1 LDFRILD
8 ASAFYAGV
16 PFRSS
21 SDCYTTSLVYDEIKH
36 IKKNHD
42 ALGTLLETNRLKIR
56 EPDKISMEVA
66 VKMAK
71 VTGDFQQLS
80 KQDISIIAL
89 CIEMKG
95 EIISDDFAISNV
107 AKNLGLKVSPIMTK
121 GIEDVGRWVH
131 YCPGCRINHTSGKE
145 CPMCGTPLKRK
156 LHKGKSLSAP
166 LNERTIT

>member
-1 LDFRILD
+1 MDFRILD

-56 EPDKISMEVA
+56 EPSKESTEAAITASKD
-66 VKMAK
+66 
-71 VTGDFQQLS
+71 TGDFPQLS

-89 CIEMKG
+89 CIEVNG

-107 AKNLGLKVSPIMTK
+107 ARNLGLKISPIMTK

-131 YCPGCRINHTSGKE
+131 YCPGCRTNHTSGKE

-156 LHKGKSLSAP
+156 LLKDESASA
-166 LNERTIT
+166 

>member
-1 LDFRILD
+1 MDFRILD

-21 SDCYTTSLVYDEIKH
+21 DDCYTTTLVYDEIKH
-36 IKKNHD
+36 IKRNHD

-56 EPDKISMEVA
+56 EPDKESIAVA
-66 VKMAK
+66 INASKD
-71 VTGDFQQLS
+71 TGDFPQLS

-89 CIEMKG
+89 CIELKG

-107 AKNLGLKVSPIMTK
+107 ARNLGLKISPIMTN
-121 GIEDVGRWVH
+121 GIEDVGKWIH
-131 YCPGCRINHTSGKE
+131 YCPGCRTNHKTGKE

-156 LHKGKSLSAP
+156 LLREVSSGK
-166 LNERTIT
+166 

>member
-1 LDFRILD
+1 MDFRILD

-21 SDCYTTSLVYDEIKH
+21 NDCYTTSLVYDEIKH

-56 EPDKISMEVA
+56 EPETESTKKA
-66 VKMAK
+66 TKAAK
-71 VTGDFQQLS
+71 ETGDFPQLS

-95 EIISDDFAISNV
+95 EIISDDFAVSNV
-107 AKNLGLKVSPIMTK
+107 AKNIGLKISPIMTQ
-121 GIEDVGRWVH
+121 GIEDVGKWVH
-131 YCPGCRINHTSGKE
+131 YCPGCRTNHTSGKE

-156 LHKGKSLSAP
+156 LLKKKSLSMHIK
-166 LNERTIT
+166 E

>member
-1 LDFRILD
+1 MDFRILD

-21 SDCYTTSLVYDEIKH
+21 KDCYTTSLVYDEIKH

-56 EPDKISMEVA
+56 EPDVESTKSA
-66 VKMAK
+66 TKAAK
-71 VTGDFQQLS
+71 ETGDFPQLS

-95 EIISDDFAISNV
+95 EIISDDFAVSNV
-107 AKNLGLKVSPIMTK
+107 AKNIGLKISPIMTQ
-121 GIEDVGRWVH
+121 GIEDVGKWIH
-131 YCPGCRINHTSGKE
+131 YCPGCRTNHTTGKE

-156 LHKGKSLSAP
+156 LLKEKSLSV
-166 LNERTIT
+166 N